1 MSRQTKWM
9 ILGLGALLV
18 LGIGA
23 AATIAADVPTA
34 SAETSLAVGD
44 LAPDFTLSGSGDA
57 TVKLSSFRN
66 KSNVVLIFYP
76 RDFTSVCTR
85 QLCQLRDD
93 YAQFTELDAVGF
105 GINDDPLDSHE
116 KFQADNDFP
125 FPLLMDPGLKV
136 AAQYGAAQADQSF
149 VDRTVVIVGKDGKV
163 VFYAKGVPSTADM
176 IAAIAPPAPAE

>member
-1 MSRQTKWM
+1 MTRQTPWLL
-9 ILGLGALLV
+9 IGLSALLV

-23 AATIAADVPTA
+23 AVSLSGNVPATAAEPT
-34 SAETSLAVGD
+34 LAVGD
-44 LAPDFTLSGSGDA
+44 LAPDFTLSGTGDA
-57 TVKLSSFRN
+57 SVTLSEFRG

-93 YAQFTELDAVGF
+93 YSQFTELDAVGF

-116 KFQADNDFP
+116 KFVADNEFP

-136 AAQYGAAQADQSF
+136 AAEYGAAQPDQSF

-163 VFYAKGVPSTADM
+163 IFYAKGVPATADM
-176 IAAIAPPAPAE
+176 VAAIEGPAKAE